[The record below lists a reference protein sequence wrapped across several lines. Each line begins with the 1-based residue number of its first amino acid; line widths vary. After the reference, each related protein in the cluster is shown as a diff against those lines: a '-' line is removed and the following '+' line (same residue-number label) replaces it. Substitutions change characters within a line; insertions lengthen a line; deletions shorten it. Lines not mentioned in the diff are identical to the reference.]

1 MRSAFILKIMNQ
13 TKFKTLMHCGHY
25 VDVNL
30 LEKGIYTTEK
40 PYLYNCPETIESLI
54 ERGRQMKDMN
64 GATFISERYFE
75 NLSQCKLVDVQIVV
89 QADA

>member
-30 LEKGIYTTEK
+30 LEQGIYTTTK
-40 PYLYNCPETIESLI
+40 PYLYNCPETIEDLI
-54 ERGRQMKDMN
+54 EKGRQMKFMT
-64 GATFISERYFE
+64 GVAFLSESYFE
-75 NLSQCKLVDVQIVV
+75 NISKCKLVDVQIVV